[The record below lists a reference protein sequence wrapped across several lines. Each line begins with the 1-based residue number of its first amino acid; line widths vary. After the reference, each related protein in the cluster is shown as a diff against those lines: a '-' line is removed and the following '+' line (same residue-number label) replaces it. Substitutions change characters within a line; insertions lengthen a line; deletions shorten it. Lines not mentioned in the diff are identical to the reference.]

1 MQYLPTFGFK
11 FMVNVGKYTIHGYDS
26 DMIYLRMF
34 SFSEIILEGVFF
46 RTNRGVIVGV
56 PDEGLGL
63 AKWLPVGYVD
73 ANSPVKDVILW
84 VVPPP
89 RIPVTTRNITFLGI
103 GDPYKLS
110 FPLLLGGG
118 TTQVILYYNWG
129 DFT

>member
-1 MQYLPTFGFK
+1 M
-11 FMVNVGKYTIHGYDS
+11 
-26 DMIYLRMF
+26 
-34 SFSEIILEGVFF
+34 
-46 RTNRGVIVGV
+46 
-56 PDEGLGL
+56 GL

-89 RIPVTTRNITFLGI
+89 RIPVTTRNITFLV